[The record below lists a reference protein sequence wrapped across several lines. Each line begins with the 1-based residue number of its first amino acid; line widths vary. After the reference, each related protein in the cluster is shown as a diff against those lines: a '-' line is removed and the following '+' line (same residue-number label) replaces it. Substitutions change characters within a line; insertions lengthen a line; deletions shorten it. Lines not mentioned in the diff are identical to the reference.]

1 MPQEMVVWITGTLQ
15 NASNPRG
22 KNSKTKRTG
31 EEMKFKCSCQF
42 NKQTR
47 CVDKNGNCEYCGLE
61 VKE

>member
-1 MPQEMVVWITGTLQ
+1 MVVWFTRTIQ
-15 NASNPRG
+15 YSFNPWG

-42 NKQTR
+42 NKHTR

-61 VKE
+61 VNEWN